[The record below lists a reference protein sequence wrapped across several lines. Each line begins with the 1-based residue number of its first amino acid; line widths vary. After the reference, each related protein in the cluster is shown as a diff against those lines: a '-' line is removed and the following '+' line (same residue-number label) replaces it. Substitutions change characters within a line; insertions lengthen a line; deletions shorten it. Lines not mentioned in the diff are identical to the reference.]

1 MYHAEDRIGRG
12 QETHD
17 LSVITFVDDLLKVHD
32 ILDHTASSA
41 IHHINSSN
49 DVLDTC
55 LSRSLSKKSFMIHPA
70 DLMTIDPI
78 AKTRNK

>member
-1 MYHAEDRIGRG
+1 MASKFRDSNIARPIK
-12 QETHD
+12 
-17 LSVITFVDDLLKVHD
+17 LSIEK
-32 ILDHTASSA
+32 IMKASKEEIAPLASGLW
-41 IHHINSSN
+41 

-78 AKTRNK
+78 AKIRNK